1 MNLRRLDDIHPLPV
15 GFKDILPKKLQAIP
29 VNLKGTPGVGIN
41 LFGKIAFQLLVSQ
54 LIRATIK
61 VT

>member
-29 VNLKGTPGVGIN
+29 VNLNGTVLQESLP
-41 LFGKIAFQLLVSQ
+41 LS
-54 LIRATIK
+54 
-61 VT
+61 